1 MLLRTYLAG
10 KIHGIRLT
18 DKNVHYRGSITLSQE
33 YLDAAG
39 LAPYEAVQVVNVS
52 TGARLL
58 TYLMVTPEPGVC
70 VLNGGAARTAEVGDA
85 LILMAF
91 AQSDRPL
98 RPRIVLVGPNNRI
111 DQVLTDG
118 SSEPDGEMLYR

>member
-18 DKNVHYRGSITLSQE
+18 DKSVNYQGSVTLSRE

-39 LAPYEAVQVVNVS
+39 IAEHEAVQVVNIT

-58 TYLMVTPEPGVC
+58 TYVIVSERPGVC
-70 VLNGGAARTAEVGDA
+70 VLNGGAARLAEVGDR
-85 LILMAF
+85 LIIMAF
-91 AQSDRPL
+91 VQSDRPVV
-98 RPRIVLVGPNNRI
+98 PRVVLVGDDNTIAN
-111 DQVLTDG
+111 VLPREVG
-118 SSEPDGEMLYR
+118 SRPA